1 MSQINPF
8 TWVVQQGQVQQ
19 KQAATKERQ
28 VRRVQ
33 NLARNVALT
42 GDQLEHQVE
51 SADAIRQAE
60 DHDPNLPE
68 RRRAKQHKDKDEPPK
83 LDIRA

>member
-8 TWVVQQGQVQQ
+8 TWVAQQGQVQQ
-19 KQAATKERQ
+19 KQAATSERR

-33 NLARNVALT
+33 NLAKDTALS

-51 SADAIRQAE
+51 SADAIRRAE

-68 RRRAKQHKDKDEPPK
+68 RRKGKRPDDGKEPPK
-83 LDIRA
+83 LDLRA

>member
-8 TWVVQQGQVQQ
+8 TWVAQQGQVQQ
-19 KQAATKERQ
+19 KQTVAKSRQ
-28 VRRVQ
+28 VRRAQ
-33 NLARNVALT
+33 NVAKNAALN
-42 GDQLEHQVE
+42 GDELEHQVE
-51 SADAIRQAE
+51 SPDGIRRAE

-68 RRRAKQHKDKDEPPK
+68 RRRTRHHKDDEQPK

>member
-8 TWVVQQGQVQQ
+8 TWVAQQGQVQQ
-19 KQAATKERQ
+19 KQSASKDRQ
-28 VRRVQ
+28 IRRAQ
-33 NLARNVALT
+33 NLARNAALT
-42 GDQLEHQVE
+42 GDRLEHEVE
-51 SADAIRQAE
+51 SSDAIRRAD

-68 RRRAKQHKDKDEPPK
+68 RRKGKQHARPEEIPK